1 VYPPGAWRDAFCSR
15 RDAFCPSCDAPRDA
29 WCRQSVHERGGA
41 LIPLLLSLALA
52 SGVYLT
58 FEGLARPREHV
69 LSSVRV
75 HAVAEFLVRA
85 GLHDVTP
92 RDFFL
97 FSVASGG
104 LAALLAQ
111 LFLGWGLVSVLV
123 GGLGLLA
130 PFAYYIRR
138 HDRRRAAVEDALV
151 EAIEQLRDAI
161 RTGLSVPEA
170 LAGLAR
176 TGPAALRTD
185 FSRLTR
191 DARLVGFDA
200 ALASMRDRLAD
211 PVFDVV
217 ATALVVNDRLG
228 GRQVSQLL
236 DHLAE
241 ATRAQLRIQHEVR
254 AQQGR
259 TVLSARIVAA
269 APLVALVGLRATNP
283 RYLSIFDSGWGQMV
297 LLACAL
303 SIGLGYAAML
313 YLTRLPGQRRVLVR

>member
-1 VYPPGAWRDAFCSR
+1 
-15 RDAFCPSCDAPRDA
+15 
-29 WCRQSVHERGGA
+29 
-41 LIPLLLSLALA
+41 
-52 SGVYLT
+52 VYLT
-58 FEGLARPREHV
+58 FDGLARPRERR
-69 LSSVRV
+69 RV
-75 HAVAEFLVRA
+75 PLRWPAVAECLVRA

-92 RDFFL
+92 RDFVV
-97 FSVASGG
+97 FSVAAGG
-104 LAALLAQ
+104 VAALLAQ
-111 LFLGWGLVSVLV
+111 LFLGWGVVSGLA

-130 PFAYYIRR
+130 PCAYYIRR
-138 HDRRRAAVEDALV
+138 HDRRRAAIQDALV

-176 TGPAALRTD
+176 TGPAVLRGE
-185 FSRLTR
+185 FARLTR
-191 DARLVGFDA
+191 DARLVGFEA
-200 ALASMRDRLAD
+200 ALSAMRDRLAD

-217 ATALVVNDRLG
+217 AGALLINDRLG

-236 DHLAE
+236 DHLAA

-269 APLVALVGLRATNP
+269 APLVALVGLRTTNP
-283 RYLSIFDSGWGQMV
+283 RYLSVFDSGWGQMV
-297 LLACAL
+297 LLGCAL
-303 SIGLGYAAML
+303 GVALGYLAML

>member
-1 VYPPGAWRDAFCSR
+1 V
-15 RDAFCPSCDAPRDA
+15 
-29 WCRQSVHERGGA
+29 
-41 LIPLLLSLALA
+41 IPLLLSLALA
-52 SGVYLT
+52 GGVYLT
-58 FEGLARPREHV
+58 FEGFARPRER
-69 LSSVRV
+69 LLGSVRV
-75 HAVAEFLVRA
+75 HAVTEFLVRA

-92 RDFFL
+92 RDFCL
-97 FSVASGG
+97 FSVASGCV
-104 LAALLAQ
+104 AALVAQ
-111 LFLGWGLVSVLV
+111 LFLGWGAVSALV

-130 PFAYYIRR
+130 PWAYYIRR
-138 HDRRRAAVEDALV
+138 HDQRRAAVQDALV

-176 TGPAALRTD
+176 TGPAALRTE
-185 FSRLTR
+185 FASLTR

-200 ALASMRDRLAD
+200 ALAAMRDRLAD

-217 ATALVVNDRLG
+217 ASALVINDRLG

-283 RYLSIFDSGWGQMV
+283 RYLSIFDSGWGQLV
-297 LLACAL
+297 LLGCAL
-303 SIGLGYAAML
+303 SIGLGYTAML

>member
-1 VYPPGAWRDAFCSR
+1 V
-15 RDAFCPSCDAPRDA
+15 
-29 WCRQSVHERGGA
+29 
-41 LIPLLLSLALA
+41 IPLLLSLALA
-52 SGVYLT
+52 GGVYLT
-58 FEGLARPREHV
+58 FEGLARPRER
-69 LSSVRV
+69 LFGSWRLRG
-75 HAVAEFLVRA
+75 VAEFLVRA

-92 RDFFL
+92 RDFFV
-97 FSVASGG
+97 FSVASGA
-104 LAALLAQ
+104 LATLVSQ
-111 LFLGWGLVSVLV
+111 LFLGWGVVSALA

-130 PFAYYIRR
+130 PCAYYIRR
-138 HDRRRAAVEDALV
+138 HDRRRSAIQDALV

-161 RTGLSVPEA
+161 RAGLSVPEA

-176 TGPAALRTD
+176 TGPVALRSE
-185 FSRLTR
+185 FARLTR

-200 ALASMRDRLAD
+200 ALAAMRDRLAD

-217 ATALVVNDRLG
+217 ASALVINDRLG

-236 DHLAE
+236 DQLAE

-283 RYLSIFDSGWGQMV
+283 RYLSVFDSGWGQMV
-297 LLACAL
+297 LLGCAL

-313 YLTRLPGQRRVLVR
+313 YMTRLPGQRRVLVR